1 MPSVWADTLRHVDE
15 LYEFALSVKAV
26 ERELGHWINEAMRPL
41 GITAAQADALVV
53 IGSAEP
59 VSLKDLGDLLIAEA
73 GHPSRL
79 VDRLVAAGL
88 VAREPAPD
96 DRRRVELR
104 LTAKGRRLATR
115 VEAARAQVMDL
126 GRQALGGRDLEPA
139 LRLLRELLA
148 STSYGELIVRRR
160 ALG

>member
-1 MPSVWADTLRHVDE
+1 MDD

-26 ERELGHWINEAMRPL
+26 ERELTRWIGEAMRPL

-88 VAREPAPD
+88 VAREPAAD
-96 DRRRVELR
+96 DRRRVELS
-104 LTAKGRRLATR
+104 LTTSGRRLVKR
-115 VEAARAQVMDL
+115 IEKARARVMDL
-126 GRQALGGRDLEPA
+126 GREALEGRDLEPV

-148 STSYGELIVRRR
+148 DTPYGELIARRR
-160 ALG
+160 KL

>member
-1 MPSVWADTLRHVDE
+1 MDE

-26 ERELGHWINEAMRPL
+26 ERELTRWIGEAMRPL
-41 GITAAQADALVV
+41 GITAAQADALLV

-88 VAREPAPD
+88 VAREPSAQ
-96 DRRRVELR
+96 DRRRVELS
-104 LTAKGRRLATR
+104 LTAAGRRLVRR
-115 VEAARAQVMDL
+115 VEAARGQVMDL
-126 GRQALGGRDLEPA
+126 GRQTLAGRDLGPA

-148 STSYGELIVRRR
+148 DTPYGGLIARRR
-160 ALG
+160 ELG

>member
-1 MPSVWADTLRHVDE
+1 MDD

-26 ERELGHWINEAMRPL
+26 ERELGRWINEAMRPL
-41 GITAAQADALVV
+41 GITAAQADALLV

-88 VAREPAPD
+88 VTRRPAAA
-96 DRRRVELR
+96 DRRRVELS
-104 LTAKGRRLATR
+104 LTPSGRRLARR
-115 VEAARAQVMDL
+115 VERARADVMDL
-126 GRQALGGRDLEPA
+126 GREALAGRDLGPV

-148 STSYGELIVRRR
+148 ATPYGELIARRR
-160 ALG
+160 ELG

>member
-1 MPSVWADTLRHVDE
+1 MDD

-26 ERELGHWINEAMRPL
+26 ERELGRWINEAMRPL
-41 GITAAQADALVV
+41 GITAAQADALLV

-88 VAREPAPD
+88 VAREPAQA
-96 DRRRVELR
+96 DRRRVELS
-104 LTAKGRRLATR
+104 LTPSGRRLAKR
-115 VEAARAQVMDL
+115 VERARADVMDL
-126 GRQALGGRDLEPA
+126 GRQALAGRDLGPV

-148 STSYGELIVRRR
+148 ATPYGELIARRR
-160 ALG
+160 ELG